1 MNGFRNF
8 NFFGKIIN
16 MTQEIL
22 TKDVVKQLLAI
33 PGNVKGTIILT
44 NIEYIKRKW
53 GEEAVLK
60 LKERIKELEIPLD
73 FGKIKHAEMYPEAIS
88 VLVVL
93 LIKEVLNLKE
103 QDIFEM
109 GQAAMKL
116 SPIVKIL
123 TKFFLSIDVVLEK
136 APEYWR
142 QYFDFG
148 EFEVVEYDKEKK
160 YAIVRLKG
168 YKFHPLLCFY
178 HMGYF
183 YQVAKIAS
191 GAKRVTVE
199 ETKCVFRGDP
209 FHEYYFTWE

>member
-1 MNGFRNF
+1 M
-8 NFFGKIIN
+8 K
-16 MTQEIL
+16 QEIL
-22 TKDVVKQLLAI
+22 TKEKVKQLLSI
-33 PGNVKGTIILT
+33 PGNVRGTIILT
-44 NIEYIKRKW
+44 DIEYIKRKW
-53 GEEAVLK
+53 GEEAILK
-60 LKERIKELEIPLD
+60 LKERLKELEIPLD
-73 FGKIKHAEMYPEAIS
+73 FEKIKHTEMYPEAIS
-88 VLVVL
+88 VLVIL
-93 LIKEVLNLKE
+93 LIKEILNLKE

-123 TKFFLSIDVVLEK
+123 TKFFLSIDVVLER

-148 EFEVVEYDKEKK
+148 ELEVVEYDKEKK
-160 YAIVRLKG
+160 YAIIRKKG
-168 YKFHPLLCFY
+168 YKFHPISCVY

-191 GAKRVTVE
+191 GAKKITIK

-209 FHEYYFTWE
+209 FDEYHFTWE